1 MRWKSRR
8 TNKKQPKKRK
18 KRKSDKDP
26 NLLFKKRLAFL
37 SSTFSPQIFRHTW
50 DFVELMLLLLLLLLF
65 FRVLFPISA
74 KKIWCVCVFG
84 CFFRS
89 ISLPLHIQIYDVLF
103 WLSANAVLCI
113 TKTYLPKTHTRIH
126 WFPVPWHWRNS
137 EREREKGDRVKER
150 ISLCHLSQKTC
161 GSKILC
167 THKNIYI
174 AARSIGIWLR
184 IQELCNKLLV
194 VVVVA
199 FFSGSV
205 IWMCQMEMIE
215 VLYASERAPMFYE
228 YQTSEWLLFI
238 GWCVCVYMWKI
249 SWCACCFVIVV
260 VVVISA

>member
-1 MRWKSRR
+1 MQIYLHVFASVFSLFNHSEIISEAVEFQFNPFNDVAMAYVSIAKWDGNRDELTKNS
-8 TNKKQPKKRK
+8 RK
-18 KRKSDKDP
+18 KEEKKENLTRIRIFCLKNVSLFYPRLFLLKYFDILEILWSWCCYYCYCCCFSVYCFPSQRKK
-26 NLLFKKRLAFL
+26 L
-37 SSTFSPQIFRHTW
+37 
-50 DFVELMLLLLLLLLF
+50 VCM
-65 FRVLFPISA
+65 
-74 KKIWCVCVFG
+74 CVWH
-84 CFFRS
+84 FFRS

-184 IQELCNKLLV
+184 IRELCNKLLV

-199 FFSGSV
+199 FFFG
-205 IWMCQMEMIE
+205 
-215 VLYASERAPMFYE
+215 
-228 YQTSEWLLFI
+228 
-238 GWCVCVYMWKI
+238 
-249 SWCACCFVIVV
+249 
-260 VVVISA
+260 

>member
-1 MRWKSRR
+1 MQIYLHVFASVFSLFNHSEIISEAVEFQFNPFNDVAMAYVSIAKWDGNRDELTKNS
-8 TNKKQPKKRK
+8 RK
-18 KRKSDKDP
+18 KPKNKIKSDKDP

-184 IQELCNKLLV
+184 IRELCNKLLV

-199 FFSGSV
+199 FFFRVVSF
-205 IWMCQMEMIE
+205 E
-215 VLYASERAPMFYE
+215 
-228 YQTSEWLLFI
+228 
-238 GWCVCVYMWKI
+238 CVKWR
-249 SWCACCFVIVV
+249 W
-260 VVVISA
+260 